1 MPRMGQKA
9 KHTISN
15 FAVLFVL
22 TLNLL
27 GSGTVAYAEDKS
39 DLQPTEGGNLSPAKC
54 LAKGNLD
61 FILFLRASI
70 FSDGISGGIMEMW
83 NDVLYRNKCHTSDIA
98 DLVNQRDKMRMY
110 IRDAFITCNTAK
122 LPQLKKNYD
131 ELGAEFYYVRNVINK
146 KVAIN
151 LPYDIL
157 STRMAQNPDELF
169 YPKEKLYAEMK
180 TKYTSN
186 KSMSDQDFEKM
197 YSKFE
202 TKYQTR
208 KKSYIICENSS
219 WEGVSK
225 KWDEFLKTLGGTAP
239 AAKDVKKS
247 MAQRSEKIVESAT
260 DKTLTEYLSG
270 IISINLNNLSPKEG
284 TSRIIDRLSKSVPLG
299 TGGITPEQ
307 ATNAISKTD
316 KAYDLKLLRE
326 EMSSHFYVR
335 YKEVSDNS
343 VGIFVQSLSDLNK
356 ALTDT
361 LKPLENLLGC
371 TKLVN
376 SKQCPANE

>member
-9 KHTISN
+9 KHTIRN

-27 GSGTVAYAEDKS
+27 GSGTVSYAEDKS
-39 DLQPTEGGNLSPAKC
+39 GLQPTEGGNLSPAKC

-61 FILFLRASI
+61 FITFLRASI
-70 FSDGISGGIMEMW
+70 FADGIAGGIMEMW
-83 NDVLYRNKCHTSDIA
+83 NDVLYRNKCHTADIA
-98 DLVNQRDKMRMY
+98 GLVNQRDKMRTM
-110 IRDAFITCNTAK
+110 IRDAFTTCNTAK
-122 LPQLKKNYD
+122 LPQLKKNYN

-157 STRMAQNPDELF
+157 STRMLQNPEELI

-180 TKYTSN
+180 TKYTAN
-186 KSMSDQDFEKM
+186 NSMSDQDFDKM
-197 YSKFE
+197 FSKFD
-202 TKYQTR
+202 TKYKTR
-208 KKSYIICENSS
+208 KSSYIICENSS

-225 KWDEFLKTLGGTAP
+225 KWDEFLKTLGGIAP
-239 AAKDVKKS
+239 AVSTVKKS
-247 MAQRSEKIVESAT
+247 MAQRAEKIVESVT
-260 DKTLTEYLSG
+260 GKGLMDYLSG
-270 IISINLNNLSPKEG
+270 IVSVNLNNLPPKEG
-284 TSRIIDRLSKSVPLG
+284 YDRIVDRLAKSMPLG
-299 TGGITPEQ
+299 TGGITPQQ
-307 ATNAISKTD
+307 ATTAISQTD
-316 KAYDLKLLRE
+316 QAFDAKLLRE

-343 VGIFVQSLSDLNK
+343 VGIFVQSLTDLNQ

-361 LKPLENLLGC
+361 LAPLENLLGC